1 MDLTEIEHEIEST
14 IQDAS
19 ARVEPSRGHGDDD
32 HLAARVVSPAFE
44 GKSLVDQ
51 HEMVYDALG
60 DRMTEEIH
68 ALEVKTYTPEEAPEG
83 AG

>member
-1 MDLTEIEHEIEST
+1 MNLDEIEQTIESA
-14 IQDAS
+14 IPDAS
-19 ARVEPSRGHGDDD
+19 ATVTQPRGPEDDD

-60 DRMTEEIH
+60 DRMTDEIH
-68 ALEVKTYTPEEAPEG
+68 ALELKTYTPEEAES
-83 AG
+83 A